1 MSSFAPRSSLVAV
14 AVALCLPLS
23 LRAEGP
29 IVLRDV
35 SASTGIAFQHTD
47 GSSGRRYIVEYIASG
62 IATFDYDGDGL
73 VDIYFL
79 NGRPLPGT
87 PAPSEPPRN
96 HLYRNLGGLRFAD
109 VTEQAGVGDAGFGLG
124 VAVADFDNDG
134 WPDLYLSNFGPKRLY
149 RNNGDGTFSDVTDR
163 AGVADGSKVGAG
175 VAFLDIEGDGA
186 LDLYVANYVNFT
198 YRNHVARRIMGLLA
212 YASPL
217 DYAGV
222 PDVLFRNNGDGT
234 FTDVSAPSGI
244 AAYAGTGMGMIAADY
259 DDDGDTDVF
268 VANDV
273 MPNFLFRNDGRGH
286 FEEVGLLSGAA
297 YEATGAPHGNMGV
310 ECADFDRDG
319 RLDFFVT
326 AYHREPPVLFRN
338 LGDGLF
344 EDVTRIT
351 GAGQGSYPH
360 VKWGCGLVD
369 FDNDGWKDVFIGCG
383 HFDENIALRDDT
395 TSYMVRPVLLR
406 NVGGKF
412 VQVSASGGDGLSV
425 PLVARGVAFDD
436 LDNDGRVDVVVLN
449 SRRPP
454 SVLRND
460 SRSGH
465 HWVQVQ
471 LRGTTANRDGVGSR
485 VRVIAGDLVQIDEV
499 HSGRSYQSHFGS
511 RLHFGLGRHSTI
523 DRIEVRWL
531 GGQWEVFEHV
541 AVEAVVTLT
550 QGTGRPASPQ

>member
-1 MSSFAPRSSLVAV
+1 
-14 AVALCLPLS
+14 
-23 LRAEGP
+23 
-29 IVLRDV
+29 
-35 SASTGIAFQHTD
+35 
-47 GSSGRRYIVEYIASG
+47 
-62 IATFDYDGDGL
+62 
-73 VDIYFL
+73 
-79 NGRPLPGT
+79 
-87 PAPSEPPRN
+87 
-96 HLYRNLGGLRFAD
+96 
-109 VTEQAGVGDAGFGLG
+109 
-124 VAVADFDNDG
+124 
-134 WPDLYLSNFGPKRLY
+134 
-149 RNNGDGTFSDVTDR
+149 
-163 AGVADGSKVGAG
+163 
-175 VAFLDIEGDGA
+175 
-186 LDLYVANYVNFT
+186 
-198 YRNHVARRIMGLLA
+198 
-212 YASPL
+212 
-217 DYAGV
+217 
-222 PDVLFRNNGDGT
+222 
-234 FTDVSAPSGI
+234 
-244 AAYAGTGMGMIAADY
+244 
-259 DDDGDTDVF
+259 
-268 VANDV
+268 
-273 MPNFLFRNDGRGH
+273 
-286 FEEVGLLSGAA
+286 
-297 YEATGAPHGNMGV
+297 
-310 ECADFDRDG
+310 
-319 RLDFFVT
+319 
-326 AYHREPPVLFRN
+326 
-338 LGDGLF
+338 
-344 EDVTRIT
+344 
-351 GAGQGSYPH
+351 
-360 VKWGCGLVD
+360 LVD